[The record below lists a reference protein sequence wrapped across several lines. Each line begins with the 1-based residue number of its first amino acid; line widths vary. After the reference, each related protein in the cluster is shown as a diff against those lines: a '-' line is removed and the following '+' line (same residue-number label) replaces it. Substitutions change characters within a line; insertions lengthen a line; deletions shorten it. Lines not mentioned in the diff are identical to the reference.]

1 MTTTMQT
8 GTISK
13 VFDVTPNIA
22 DRRRHSRHRL
32 SAPIT
37 LSLANGITIQGS
49 NIQGSN
55 NQGPT
60 NQGPMIQGPSIQG
73 MTIEI
78 SESGLSA
85 AINAPLVVGDHVFI
99 QPVGGSDVQAI
110 VRRITGRIYGFQF
123 LNLNVEQTQRL
134 REQCRWLPRYT
145 SVFDFRPS
153 C

>member
-1 MTTTMQT
+1 MTTMIQP
-8 GTISK
+8 GTISQPL
-13 VFDVTPNIA
+13 DVTPNITE
-22 DRRRHSRHRL
+22 RRRHSRHRL
-32 SAPIT
+32 SASIT

-49 NIQGSN
+49 
-55 NQGPT
+55 T
-60 NQGPMIQGPSIQG
+60 NQEPMIQG

-85 AINAPLVVGDHVFI
+85 AINAPLAVGDRVII
-99 QPVGGSDVQAI
+99 QPVGGSEVQAV

-123 LNLNVEQTQRL
+123 LNLSIEQAQRL

>member
-1 MTTTMQT
+1 MMQS
-8 GTISK
+8 GTISEL
-13 VFDVTPNIA
+13 FGVTPNIA
-22 DRRRHSRHRL
+22 ERRRHSRHRL

-37 LSLANGITIQGS
+37 LSLANGTTIQAS
-49 NIQGSN
+49 TIQVSKIQGTTI
-55 NQGPT
+55 QE
-60 NQGPMIQGPSIQG
+60 PMIQG

-85 AINAPLVVGDHVFI
+85 AINAPLAVGDHVI
-99 QPVGGSDVQAI
+99 IHSVGGGDVQAV

-123 LNLNVEQTQRL
+123 LNLSVEQTQRL